1 MSDLNLNKPPT
12 SNPKYRQN
20 PPPNLG
26 LNLGHPL
33 SASFTDHQDDDEVER
48 SNHPAGAGLVDY
60 GHVRTPPRAAAAA
73 VSGQTGGLGGQVGR
87 GGLEE
92 EERTPVGPNFMRGGG
107 DFVGSGPQVGR
118 GRE

>member
-33 SASFTDHQDDDEVER
+33 SASFTDDHDDEVER
-48 SNHPAGAGLVDY
+48 SNYPAGAGGVDY

-73 VSGQTGGLGGQVGR
+73 VSGQPGGQGAR
-87 GGLEE
+87 GGNVEE

>member
-33 SASFTDHQDDDEVER
+33 SASFTDDHDDEVER
-48 SNHPAGAGLVDY
+48 SGPAGAVDY

-87 GGLEE
+87 RGLEEEEE